1 MPEAVDG
8 TNSVAYREDVTE
20 PGDLGFLGE
29 HRLHAAA
36 EFSSVFAARRVLRG
50 ECFVLHYQEAGSG
63 SQAPSVSAHGAR
75 LGLVV
80 AKKLARRAVQRNL
93 LKRLAREAFRHAH
106 RNLPPC
112 DVILRL
118 SKSPGKSMDTEA
130 RRVLRADVDRLLTRL
145 ACLPLSSLPR

>member
-1 MPEAVDG
+1 MPEAVDWANG
-8 TNSVAYREDVTE
+8 VACIEDVT
-20 PGDLGFLGE
+20 GLGFGSE

-50 ECFVLHYQEAGSG
+50 ECFVLHYQEAESNL
-63 SQAPSVSAHGAR
+63 QVSALPTCGAR

-106 RNLPPC
+106 RNLPSC

-118 SKSPGKSMDTEA
+118 SKSPGKSMDTVA
-130 RRVLRADVDRLLTRL
+130 RQALRADVDRLLTRL
-145 ACLPLSSLPR
+145 AHLSLPSLPR